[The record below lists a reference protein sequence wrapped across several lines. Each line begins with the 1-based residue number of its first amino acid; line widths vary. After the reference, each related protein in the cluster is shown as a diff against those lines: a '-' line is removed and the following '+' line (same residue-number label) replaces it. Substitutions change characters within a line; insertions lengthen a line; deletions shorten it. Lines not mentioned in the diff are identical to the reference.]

1 MWGTLSLVKDI
12 AINPGP
18 FTGALGSLDSGSLG
32 CGSLDFSVSEA
43 PAGLVVFVNDIEMN
57 PGPFEVAGSFVTPF
71 SGLCSSRCVCAILAG
86 FFGGVGFGFLS
97 FDSPIRCPVFIC
109 CSRSRKD
116 LYLVAGLVP
125 NDVLLNV
132 FLVASA
138 SLVLFVFNLQ
148 SSLTTFVSSAPYC
161 GLFSAFNV
169 GFDAFGFIG
178 GSRFR
183 MTGVTKFTSKGDWLL
198 LGKGGA
204 SSSSFWFL
212 LLGSFGGFGGA
223 C

>member
-1 MWGTLSLVKDI
+1 MVKDI
-12 AINPGP
+12 AMNPGPFTGSLGGSLDSGGSDPLKFSESIGFSVSEARAGLVIFVNDFAINPGP
-18 FTGALGSLDSGSLG
+18 FK
-32 CGSLDFSVSEA
+32 
-43 PAGLVVFVNDIEMN
+43 
-57 PGPFEVAGSFVTPF
+57 GPFAGSFVAF
-71 SGLCSSRCVCAILAG
+71 SGFCSSRGVCAILAG
-86 FFGGVGFGFLS
+86 FFGAVGLGVFS

-132 FLVASA
+132 FLVVSA
-138 SLVLFVFNLQ
+138 SLSFVFNLR
-148 SSLTTFVSSAPYC
+148 SSLTTFVSLAPYC

-204 SSSSFWFL
+204 SSSSFWYL
-212 LLGSFGGFGGA
+212 L
-223 C
+223 